1 MDKIKEFFVNLYEK
15 FISLS
20 WVRLAIDYCKEHPVW
35 AGIAGALV
43 LFIIVIL
50 CIMGGVKRRAKRRA
64 KKADEIAAD
73 TLFKEESSEEAPA
86 SEPTQEVSEEVVEE
100 VAQATDEE
108 PVEKAPV
115 EEVAPETPIKEPE
128 KAPTQEIAA
137 AENEPTQKAEEK
149 KTAKKSAKKEP
160 EKAPSKKSD
169 VSETL
174 EMAENLEESDDP
186 LQDHYDEDE
195 TDRIARYKGKW
206 VICRV
211 LTDAEDYEEAYFF
224 ELHASNGEKLLESE
238 DYTTYQGAIRGIQ
251 THKTNILNG
260 NVKLALTKKGD
271 YIFKVLSG
279 KNMLLCRGENYP
291 TKARCQSAI
300 DSTIRFAA
308 TAILD
313 ENVQDI
319 VIKVP
324 QEDDIPIAERVEARE
339 GKWLIS
345 TGVGLEG
352 QKIYYFELFASNGEK
367 LLESEDYTTYIGAV
381 NGIQTHK
388 KNISSGNFRISLTK
402 RGDYIYKLLNG
413 NGQLLCLGEHYK
425 SKRLCANAVES
436 VKRFAMNSPILTEEG
451 NAK

>member
-15 FISLS
+15 FIALPWVSLT
-20 WVRLAIDYCKEHPVW
+20 IDYCKEHPVW
-35 AGIAGALV
+35 AGIAGGLV
-43 LFIIVIL
+43 LFIIVTL
-50 CIMGGVKRRAKRRA
+50 CMIGGARRKAKRRA
-64 KKADEIAAD
+64 KKADELVED
-73 TLFKEESSEEAPA
+73 TLFTKEAPVKEPA
-86 SEPTQEVSEEVVEE
+86 NMEEPTEIVVEKPTQASIEEPVKE
-100 VAQATDEE
+100 VAITKEKAQPPQQEKASPEKAKKATKKE
-108 PVEKAPV
+108 VEKAP
-115 EEVAPETPIKEPE
+115 PIDP
-128 KAPTQEIAA
+128 
-137 AENEPTQKAEEK
+137 K
-149 KTAKKSAKKEP
+149 KN
-160 EKAPSKKSD
+160 D

-174 EMAENLEESDDP
+174 KMAESLNDNDEP

-211 LTDAEDYEEAYFF
+211 LTDAEDHEEAYFF

-260 NVKLALTKKGD
+260 NVKIGVTKKGD

-291 TKARCQSAI
+291 TKARCQNAI
-300 DSTIRFAA
+300 DSTVRFAA

-324 QEDDIPIAERVEARE
+324 HEDDIPIAERADARE

-345 TGVGLEG
+345 SALTSEG

-388 KNISSGNFRISLTK
+388 KNIDKGNFRISLTK

-425 SKRLCANAVES
+425 TKRLCANAVES
-436 VKRFAMNSPILTEEG
+436 VKRFAMNSPVLTEEE
-451 NAK
+451 NAR

>member
-1 MDKIKEFFVNLYEK
+1 MDKIKEFFVNLYDK
-15 FISLS
+15 FINLP
-20 WVRLAIDYCKEHPVW
+20 WVSVSIEYCKQHPLW
-35 AGIAGALV
+35 AGIAGGLV
-43 LFIIVIL
+43 VFIIAML
-50 CIMGGVKRRAKRRA
+50 CIIGIAKGRAKRRA
-64 KKADEIAAD
+64 KKADELAAD
-73 TLFKEESSEEAPA
+73 TLLPKEVPVEEQAAPPAQASVEEQTSPSKEPAAPA
-86 SEPTQEVSEEVVEE
+86 VEQPTPIVEE
-100 VAQATDEE
+100 VAAA
-108 PVEKAPV
+108 K
-115 EEVAPETPIKEPE
+115 
-128 KAPTQEIAA
+128 PTR
-137 AENEPTQKAEEK
+137 
-149 KTAKKSAKKEP
+149 TAKKEAETKKQTKP
-160 EKAPSKKSD
+160 KKPQPQKSD

-174 EMAENLEESDDP
+174 EMAETLEDTQEP
-186 LQDHYDEDE
+186 LHDHYDEDE

-211 LTDAEDYEEAYFF
+211 LTDDEDYEEAYFF
-224 ELHASNGEKLLESE
+224 ELRASNGEKLLESE

-260 NVKLALTKKGD
+260 NLKIGVTKKGD

-300 DSTIRFAA
+300 DSTIRFAE

-324 QEDDIPIAERVEARE
+324 HEDNIPIAERADARE

-345 TGVGLEG
+345 TGANSEG
-352 QKIYYFELFASNGEK
+352 QKFYYFELFASNGEK
-367 LLESEDYTTYIGAV
+367 LLESEEYTTYIGAV

-388 KNISSGNFRISLTK
+388 KNIDKGNFRISLTK

-425 SKRLCANAVES
+425 TKRLCVNAVES
-436 VKRFAMNSPILTEEG
+436 VKRFGMNSPVLTEEE
-451 NAK
+451 NTK

>member
-1 MDKIKEFFVNLYEK
+1 MDKIKEFFVNLYDK
-15 FISLS
+15 FIALS
-20 WVRLAIDYCKEHPVW
+20 WVQLAINYCKEQPIW
-35 AGIAGALV
+35 AGIIGGLV
-43 LFIIVIL
+43 LLIIITL
-50 CIMGGVKRRAKRRA
+50 CIMCGKRKRAKRHA
-64 KKADEIAAD
+64 KKADEVAEE
-73 TLFKEESSEEAPA
+73 TLFVEKAP
-86 SEPTQEVSEEVVEE
+86 TEE
-100 VAQATDEE
+100 VAVSE
-108 PVEKAPV
+108 PAPV
-115 EEVAPETPIKEPE
+115 EEVKVEKPIVNSVPEVKAPEETAPATE
-128 KAPTQEIAA
+128 KT
-137 AENEPTQKAEEK
+137 KASKVEK
-149 KTAKKSAKKEP
+149 KESP
-160 EKAPSKKSD
+160 KAPSKKSD

-186 LQDHYDEDE
+186 LQNHYDEDE
-195 TDRIARYKGKW
+195 TDRLARYKGKW

-211 LTDAEDYEEAYFF
+211 LTDDEDYEEAYFF

-260 NVKLALTKKGD
+260 NIKMGMTKKGD

-324 QEDDIPIAERVEARE
+324 HEDNIPIAERADARE

-345 TGVGLEG
+345 TGINEEG

-388 KNISSGNFRISLTK
+388 KNIDKGNFRISLTK

-425 SKRLCANAVES
+425 TKRLCVNAVES
-436 VKRFAMNSPILTEEG
+436 VKRFAMNSPVLTDEE

>member
-1 MDKIKEFFVNLYEK
+1 MDKIIEFFVNLYNK
-15 FISLS
+15 FIALP
-20 WVRLAIDYCKEHPVW
+20 WVSFVIDYCKQHPFW
-35 AGIAGALV
+35 AGIIGGTL

-50 CIMGGVKRRAKRRA
+50 CIMGGVKRKAKRLA
-64 KKADEIAAD
+64 KKADEVCED
-73 TLFKEESSEEAPA
+73 TLF
-86 SEPTQEVSEEVVEE
+86 SEPTPSNNPPCEQVSE
-100 VAQATDEE
+100 
-108 PVEKAPV
+108 PAPV
-115 EEVAPETPIKEPE
+115 EAPSEPVVPPVETVREVAVAQEKEEGKE
-128 KAPTQEIAA
+128 KA
-137 AENEPTQKAEEK
+137 K
-149 KTAKKSAKKEP
+149 KTVKKEAP
-160 EKAPSKKSD
+160 KAPSKKSD

-174 EMAENLEESDDP
+174 ELAMDLDDEEDI
-186 LQDHYDEDE
+186 LRDHYDENE
-195 TDRIARYKGKW
+195 TDQLARYKGKW

-260 NVKLALTKKGD
+260 NIKIAVTKKGD
-271 YIFKVLSG
+271 YIFKILSG
-279 KNMLLCRGENYP
+279 KNSLLCRGENYP

-300 DSTIRFAA
+300 DSTVRFAA
-308 TAILD
+308 SAILD

-324 QEDDIPIAERVEARE
+324 QEDNIPIAERADARE

-345 TGVGLEG
+345 MGAGTDG

-367 LLESEDYTTYIGAV
+367 LLESEEYTTYIGAV

-388 KNISSGNFRISLTK
+388 KNIDQGNFRISLTK

-425 SKRLCANAVES
+425 TKRLCVNAVES
-436 VKRFAMNSPILTEEG
+436 VKRFAMNSPVLTNEE